1 MKLAVFGALALLS
14 SAEALAEPVQAEMP
28 AWMTG
33 AWERRDG
40 EKWADE
46 YWTPPRGGM
55 MIGAS
60 RSGTGDRLGFWEHM
74 RIVREADGALAFW
87 AIAGDQKPVRFVERE
102 KTAEG
107 IVFVN
112 EGHDYP
118 QRIRYWREGRELK
131 AEISLIDG
139 SKAAQ
144 FSFRMMGSPLGN

>member
-1 MKLAVFGALALLS
+1 
-14 SAEALAEPVQAEMP
+14 
-28 AWMTG
+28 
-33 AWERRDG
+33 
-40 EKWADE
+40 
-46 YWTPPRGGM
+46 M